1 MMSSD
6 DVPPPEGV
14 AHAVAAHTSRITQV
28 FSYFL
33 SRFFVFFAPSL
44 RAITDTSFLAVEISG
59 SLGSS
64 NAIYNKPMDRH
75 RCLITRLH
83 AKNPRRTRMVYRYV
97 TGYY

>member
-28 FSYFL
+28 FSYFP
-33 SRFFVFFAPSL
+33 SRFFVFFFFP
-44 RAITDTSFLAVEISG
+44 AVEIPG

-64 NAIYNKPMDRH
+64 DAIYNKPMDRH

-97 TGYY
+97 KF